1 MTVMSSHSD
10 LSAALHG
17 LLLVAALSLAAT
29 AVDAQEREINCM
41 GCHDDVHVDSTAHAD
56 VACKDCHTNVTR
68 PRHKAEDLADL
79 TGDAIC
85 AQCHTV
91 AQRVV
96 GRSVHGDKVTCVDCH
111 GDAHTMLKNND
122 LLSPMSPVGQVQ
134 TCGDCHAQLPGQ
146 EQMID
151 SFVHSVHGRGLLRSG
166 LIGSPTCSTCH
177 GGHRVFEVENER
189 SPTSFKNSPQLCG
202 DCHAYILDEW
212 LNQSAHGAAWKEGNA
227 ETATCIDCHASHEIR
242 DPVVDPLGRLGIID
256 QCGDC
261 HGKYYE
267 LYRGDFHG
275 KATNLGL
282 VVSATCADC
291 HHPHATLGNED
302 PRSTIHPDNLQQTC
316 GDCHGPV
323 TMRFASYNPHIDA
336 SDPGD
341 NFYVYLIAMA
351 MHALIIGVF
360 GFFGIHAILWLQ
372 RGIVGMKRGE
382 YLGHHSPSG
391 QYVRRFKKRDI
402 TMHVVIIVTFLLLAA
417 TGLPLKFSYAPWAQ
431 TLVDLFGG
439 VENTMLLHRLAAIGT
454 FGYFVS
460 HLGILAYRFFVKRE
474 KGLFWGPNS
483 MTPQLKDGQDIAA
496 MFKYFLYKG
505 PRPAF
510 DRWSYWEKFDY
521 LAVFWGMMIIG
532 GSGLMLWFPTFFTSV
547 LPLPGWALNAAYV
560 VHSEE
565 ALLATGFIFLFHFFH
580 THLRL
585 ESFPLDPV
593 IFTGSQPLERF
604 KEDRPLE
611 YQRMVEEGTLEQHL
625 VPPPTKEQER
635 KLHFWGFLA
644 VAIGLAL
651 AVGIFVALI
660 VH

>member
-1 MTVMSSHSD
+1 MSRHSF
-10 LSAALHG
+10 LTACLHG
-17 LLLVAALSLAAT
+17 LLALVALSLFTTT
-29 AVDAQEREINCM
+29 ADAQQREINCM
-41 GCHDDVHVDSTAHAD
+41 ACHSDVHFESTAHGELG
-56 VACKDCHTNVTR
+56 CRDCHTNVER
-68 PRHKAEDLADL
+68 PRHTAEDLAGL
-79 TGDAIC
+79 TGDAMC

-91 AQRVV
+91 AKRVV
-96 GRSVHGDKVTCVDCH
+96 DRSIHADKVSCMDCH
-111 GDAHTMLKNND
+111 GDAHTMLKNDD

-134 TCGDCHAQLPGQ
+134 VCGDCHSQLPGQ
-146 EQMID
+146 SEMID
-151 SFVHSVHGRGLLRSG
+151 SFVNSVHGRGLLRSG
-166 LIGSPTCSTCH
+166 LLSSPTCSTCH
-177 GGHRVFEVENER
+177 GGHRVFEVEHER
-189 SPTSFKNSPQLCG
+189 SPTSFQNSPQMCG
-202 DCHAYILDEW
+202 DCHAYVLDEW
-212 LNQSAHGAAWKEGNA
+212 LNRSAHGAAWMDGNT
-227 ETATCIDCHASHEIR
+227 ETATCIDCHESHRIG
-242 DPVVDPLGRLGIID
+242 DPVTSPYRLDIIE

-261 HGKYYE
+261 HGDYFE

-302 PRSTIHPDNLQQTC
+302 PRSTIHPDNLQETC
-316 GDCHGPV
+316 GDCHGQV
-323 TMRFASYNPHIDA
+323 TAGFASYNPHIDA
-336 SDPGD
+336 SNPDD
-341 NFYVYLIAMA
+341 NLYVYLIAML

-391 QYVRRFKKRDI
+391 RYVRRFKQRDI
-402 TMHVVIIVTFLLLAA
+402 TMHVVVIVTFLLLAA

-431 TLVDLFGG
+431 TVVDLFGG

-454 FGYFVS
+454 FGYFVA
-460 HLGILAYRFFVKRE
+460 HLGILFYRAVMRKE

-483 MTPQLKDGQDIAA
+483 MTPNLKDGQDIVA
-496 MFKYFLYKG
+496 MFKYFLYQG
-505 PRPAF
+505 PRPKF

-532 GSGLMLWFPTFFTSV
+532 GSGLMLWFPNFFTEI

-604 KEDRPLE
+604 MADRPLE
-611 YQRMVEEGTLEQHL
+611 YQRMVDEGTLEDHL
-625 VPPPTKEQER
+625 VPPPTKAQEL
-635 KLHFWGFLA
+635 KIHIWGWLFVVL
-644 VAIGLAL
+644 GLAL
-651 AVGIFVALI
+651 AVGIFTALLI
-660 VH
+660 Y

>member
-1 MTVMSSHSD
+1 MSRHSV
-10 LSAALHG
+10 LTACLHG
-17 LLLVAALSLAAT
+17 LFALVALSLFTTT
-29 AVDAQEREINCM
+29 ADAQQREINCM
-41 GCHDDVHVDSTAHAD
+41 ACHSDVHFESTAHAELG
-56 VACKDCHTNVTR
+56 CRDCHTNVER
-68 PRHKAEDLADL
+68 PRHTAEDLADL
-79 TGDAIC
+79 TGDAMC

-91 AQRVV
+91 AKRVV
-96 GRSVHGDKVTCVDCH
+96 DRSVHADKVSCMDCH
-111 GDAHTMLKNND
+111 GDAHTMLKNDD
-122 LLSPMSPVGQVQ
+122 LLSPMSPVGQVRV
-134 TCGDCHAQLPGQ
+134 CGDCHAELPGQ
-146 EQMID
+146 SEMID
-151 SFVHSVHGRGLLRSG
+151 SFVNSVHGRGLLRSG
-166 LIGSPTCSTCH
+166 LLSSPTCSTCH
-177 GGHRVFEVENER
+177 GGHRVFEVEHER
-189 SPTSFKNSPQLCG
+189 SPTSFQNSPQMCG

-212 LNQSAHGAAWKEGNA
+212 LNRSAHGAAWMDGNT
-227 ETATCIDCHASHEIR
+227 ETATCIDCHESHKIG
-242 DPVVDPLGRLGIID
+242 DPVTSPYRLDIID

-261 HGKYYE
+261 HGDYFE

-291 HHPHATLGNED
+291 HHPHATLGNQD
-302 PRSTIHPDNLQQTC
+302 PRSTIHPDNLQETC
-316 GDCHGPV
+316 GDCHGQV
-323 TMRFASYNPHIDA
+323 TARFASYNPHIDA
-336 SDPGD
+336 SNPDD
-341 NFYVYLIAMA
+341 NLYVYLIAML

-391 QYVRRFKKRDI
+391 RYVRRFKQRDI

-431 TLVDLFGG
+431 TVVDLFGG

-454 FGYFVS
+454 FGYFIT
-460 HLGILAYRFFVKRE
+460 HLGILFYRAVMRKE

-483 MTPQLKDGQDIAA
+483 MTPQKKDVEDITA

-505 PRPAF
+505 PRPKF

-532 GSGLMLWFPTFFTSV
+532 GSGLMLWFPNFFTEV

-593 IFTGSQPLERF
+593 IFTGSQPIERF
-604 KEDRPLE
+604 MADRPLE
-611 YQRMVEEGTLEQHL
+611 YQRMVDEGTLEDHL
-625 VPPPTKEQER
+625 VPPPTKAQEL
-635 KLHFWGFLA
+635 KIHIWGWLF
-644 VAIGLAL
+644 VVIGLAL
-651 AVGIFVALI
+651 AVGIFTALLI
-660 VH
+660 Y